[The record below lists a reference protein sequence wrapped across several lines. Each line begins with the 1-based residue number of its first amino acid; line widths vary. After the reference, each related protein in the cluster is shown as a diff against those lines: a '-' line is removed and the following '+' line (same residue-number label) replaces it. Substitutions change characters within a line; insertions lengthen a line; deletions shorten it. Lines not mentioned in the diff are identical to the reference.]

1 VGINPD
7 KVVYAINCGSKDEI
21 TDVVGITY
29 KPVKYSDLLYLGS
42 RIYGRSCLRRW
53 GWLIVGA
60 S

>member
-29 KPVKYSDLLYLGS
+29 KPDQGFTGGVASED
-42 RIYGRSCLRRW
+42 
-53 GWLIVGA
+53 GA
-60 S
+60 G